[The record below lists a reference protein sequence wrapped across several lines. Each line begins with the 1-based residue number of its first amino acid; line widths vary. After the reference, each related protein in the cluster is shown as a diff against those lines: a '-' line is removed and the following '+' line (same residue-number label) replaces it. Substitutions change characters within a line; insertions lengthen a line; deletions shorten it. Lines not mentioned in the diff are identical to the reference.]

1 MDHSQLLKAGPS
13 EGSSRTRA
21 PEESSRWRRL
31 ARLIYLLLALSFAY
45 SAFHQLH
52 RYTGKQLWLWGAY
65 EGNNYGPKH
74 QDNVPGSLYLLG
86 VGKADITGSAVCY
99 TPDRALS

>member
-1 MDHSQLLKAGPS
+1 MDHSQLLKAGSS
-13 EGSSRTRA
+13 EVSSRARA

-52 RYTGKQLWLWGAY
+52 YYTGKQLWLWGAY
-65 EGNNYGPKH
+65 EGSSDGPKYH
-74 QDNVPGSLYLLG
+74 DNVPGSVYLLG

-99 TPDRALS
+99 IPDRALS